1 MTENRIGVTFVGPTP
16 AAMRDL
22 GALPPD
28 TDLEAV
34 IADLRLDLP
43 FVEQDRWPSGE
54 EGLGVEIELGARY
67 GVLVEA
73 DDRVGDL
80 GCSGGLSARLR
91 PLDEDCA
98 HHA

>member
-1 MTENRIGVTFVGPTP
+1 VSVRVVSRSGGSGEDELALFLAVVDLPT
-16 AAMRDL
+16 D
-22 GALPPD
+22 
-28 TDLEAV
+28 AV
-34 IADLRLDLP
+34 PDLRLDLP